1 MTDSPIAS
9 PGERI
14 DGITVGATLP
24 NLGAQYPNAI
34 RRLNVAI
41 KQERDAIT
49 VDHKTSS
56 ERLEHLLWL
65 HDALTR
71 GDVKPLVRELTT
83 KCYELVRNLTGK
95 NFESR
100 KAELID
106 RLSVIDELT
115 RNTIRPGA

>member
-14 DGITVGATLP
+14 DGISMAAALP
-24 NLGAQYPNAI
+24 NPEAQYLNAT

-41 KQERDAIT
+41 KQERDALAT
-49 VDHKTSS
+49 ENKLSS

-65 HDALTR
+65 HDTLTM

-115 RNTIRPGA
+115 RNTVRPGI